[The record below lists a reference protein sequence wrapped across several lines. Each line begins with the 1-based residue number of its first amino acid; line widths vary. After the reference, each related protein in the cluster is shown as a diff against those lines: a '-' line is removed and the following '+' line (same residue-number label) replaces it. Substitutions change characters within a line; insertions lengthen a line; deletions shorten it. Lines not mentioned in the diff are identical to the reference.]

1 MDFTFSWCCYFKTL
15 IFCGSLHLWFELLIQ
30 NSCQHLDSLHLLID
44 LWFASLLLGW
54 NIIDHIS
61 LKIYDYQFEL
71 QSLDL
76 FLKLFS
82 KLIPEMHFTRIQN
95 EKCRVFSL
103 GFKMKDPM
111 QEFST
116 FDEHFT
122 VAWLLK
128 IKELKEMFLGKC

>member
-1 MDFTFSWCCYFKTL
+1 MDFTFSLCCYFKIL
-15 IFCGSLHLWFELLIQ
+15 IFCG
-30 NSCQHLDSLHLLID
+30 SLHLLID

-103 GFKMKDPM
+103 EFKMKDPM

-128 IKELKEMFLGKC
+128 EIKEMFLGKC